1 MLLLLVRVRESAC
14 VWGKDCFK
22 VGSREVKQVL
32 SQRVIVIGRYIKA
45 DKGIADKSCLKIKIF

>member
-1 MLLLLVRVRESAC
+1 MRAC
-14 VWGKDCFK
+14 GVKIASKLEVGKLNRCC
-22 VGSREVKQVL
+22 VL